1 MIKTRIPPSPTWPM
15 HIWTA
20 RVALFN
26 YLFAKQN
33 WWKFLIRIEDTD
45 KERSKSEH
53 TEEILAWLAWL
64 GLKEDEEIVY
74 QSKNEEK
81 HKQAIQKLIDEWKA
95 YYAWESPKELEQLRQ
110 KAREEKKWFVFRKPT
125 YTEEQIEQF
134 KKEWRKP
141 VVRFQVPENREVTYQ
156 DLVKWEIKFN
166 TNEIWDFVIAK
177 SDGSVIFYLANV
189 VDDHLMWITHVIRWE
204 DHIPNTPKQILLYE
218 ALNYEIPIFG
228 HLPLLLNPNKSKMSK
243 RDTSDVF
250 VTVKKFAQEGFL
262 SEAVVNF
269 IALLWWHTADDRE
282 FFTFGELMKEFSIQ
296 RVQSSNAVYDFQRA
310 IHFNAE
316 HIRHL
321 SVEKFLKSVKDYV
334 DFMLNDKVLWLNEEE
349 HQDLINDLKFWKKII
364 DEGKFDDLEY
374 AQKWLPEV
382 QVRLQTLKQFVQFTK
397 YLFEYVPVS
406 DEILYNKKMK
416 VTEEVVKKH
425 LPKIIELLENTQD
438 WSDENLKNL
447 IVSYNKENWLKNWQ
461 TLWPIRAILSWVQAS
476 PGAFELM
483 VILWK
488 QESINRLKKRINSN
502 WPIIP
507 HS

>member
-74 QSKNEEK
+74 QSKNEEN

-134 KKEWRKP
+134 KKEWRNP

>member
-33 WWKFLIRIEDTD
+33 WWKFLIRVEDTD

-134 KKEWRKP
+134 KKEWRNP